1 MRPISGHHGFGL
13 GGANDR
19 AVFVQTDKTG
29 GNEVVAHQR
38 LPSGALTG
46 AGSYQTGGLGGQLT
60 GSVVDHLA
68 SQGSLAL
75 DRQAGLLV
83 AVNAGSN
90 TISVFGVRGDELQLR
105 QVISSGAYVLNAE
118 DGGAVQGY
126 RVTPG
131 GLEQLPRSNRAL
143 GLDPTLTPQFTST
156 PGQVAF
162 SRSAAK
168 A

>member
-1 MRPISGHHGFGL
+1 M
-13 GGANDR
+13 
-19 AVFVQTDKTG
+19 
-29 GNEVVAHQR
+29 
-38 LPSGALTG
+38 PSGALTG

-105 QVISSGAYVLNAE
+105 QAISSGGTFPVSVGIHGDLAYVLNAE

-156 PGQVAF
+156 PCQVAF